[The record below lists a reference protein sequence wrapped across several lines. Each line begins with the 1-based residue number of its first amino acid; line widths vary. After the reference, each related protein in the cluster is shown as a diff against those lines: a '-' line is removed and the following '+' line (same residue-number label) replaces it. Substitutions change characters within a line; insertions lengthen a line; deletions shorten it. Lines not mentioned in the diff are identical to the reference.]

1 MPAESRL
8 NAAEPGLSLYARAGE
23 VIVLKRIL
31 VIDDDEGITH
41 FLRVGL
47 TYEGYAVSTA
57 ASGEEGLRV
66 AREQPPDLVVLDWM
80 LPELSGLEVLRRLK
94 AVNEKLPVILL
105 TGKDAPDDQVLGF
118 ETGADDYVLKP
129 VRFEVLLARIRARM
143 RDQEPQPEVL
153 TYADLRMEPAA
164 HTAFRGVREIQLTGL
179 EYRLLQLLV
188 ENAER
193 VFSKSSILD
202 RIWGEDFFG
211 DPNVVEVYVKQLRQK
226 LEAGG
231 EPRLIQTIRGVGY
244 VLRALPAEA

>member
-1 MPAESRL
+1 M
-8 NAAEPGLSLYARAGE
+8 
-23 VIVLKRIL
+23 IVLKRIL

-47 TYEGYAVSTA
+47 TYEGYAVATA

-129 VRFEVLLARIRARM
+129 VHFEILLARIRARM

-153 TYADLRMEPAA
+153 AYADLRMEPAA
-164 HTAFRGVREIQLTGL
+164 HTAFRGSREIQLTGL

-188 ENAER
+188 ENPER